1 MGNLLRFKTQ
11 LTLLLTTLLIAASS
25 VAATAYTTAGVNV
38 RQGPW
43 GRIDTGVPA
52 GTQVVILSR
61 KNSFYRVRFE
71 NGHVGWIYAKY
82 VSGAKPKNARTESS
96 FCESCLNPSVGKPI
110 SDASENIRRMALYG
124 RGQACVSAKI
134 IDAAKAVIRGRYGN
148 RTRGR
153 GQCAEAVRLTL
164 NKAKIWPGGG
174 VGHGKD
180 LVPALKQMG
189 FVNVIKAGM
198 TPASAP
204 EGSILIYG
212 KPSNPRGCRGLGT
225 KYGHVEIKE
234 SDNSYLYD
242 ARVKFNIQQ
251 AFSPRCRPLIGV
263 MKMGTECKTCN
274 KTVKR
279 SCGV

>member
-11 LTLLLTTLLIAASS
+11 LTFLVATLLMAAS
-25 VAATAYTTAGVNV
+25 ALAETAYTTAGVNV

-43 GRIDTGVPA
+43 GAILTGA
-52 GTQVVILSR
+52 SKGTEVNTLSKR
-61 KNSFYRVRFE
+61 NGFYRVKLE
-71 NGHVGWIYAKY
+71 DGSVGWIHAKY
-82 VSGAKPKNARTESS
+82 VSKNKPRTERTESS
-96 FCESCLNPSVGKPI
+96 FCENCLNPSVGNKI
-110 SDASENIRRMALYG
+110 SDASENIKKMALYG
-124 RGQACVSAKI
+124 RGQACISAKI
-134 IDAAKAVIRGRYGN
+134 LDAAKSVIRNRYGN

-174 VGHGKD
+174 IGHAKD
-180 LVPALKQMG
+180 MIPGFKRMG
-189 FVNVIKAGM
+189 FVNVIKPGM
-198 TPASAP
+198 TPSSAP
-204 EGSILIYG
+204 DGSILVYG

-225 KYGHVEIKE
+225 KFGHVEIKE
-234 SDNSYLYD
+234 NDNSYLYD
-242 ARVKFNIQQ
+242 GRVRNNIQT
-251 AFSPRCRPLIGV
+251 AFSARCRPLIGV

>member
-1 MGNLLRFKTQ
+1 MGNLLRFKRQ
-11 LTLLLTTLLIAASS
+11 LTFLVATLLMAASS
-25 VAATAYTTAGVNV
+25 LAATAYTTAGVNV

-43 GRIDTGVPA
+43 GKIYTGVPK
-52 GTQVVILSR
+52 GTEVTTLSKR
-61 KNSFYRVRFE
+61 NNFYRVKFE
-71 NGHVGWIYAKY
+71 NGRIGWIHAKY
-82 VSGAKPKNARTESS
+82 VSTEKPKNAHTESAY
-96 FCESCLNPSVGKPI
+96 CEGCLNPSVGKPI
-110 SDASENIRRMALYG
+110 SEASANINKMALYG
-124 RGQACVSAKI
+124 RGQACISAKI
-134 IDAAKAVIRGRYGN
+134 IDAAKSVIRNRYGN
-148 RTRGR
+148 RTRGK

-164 NKAKIWPGGG
+164 NKARIWPGGG
-174 VGHGKD
+174 IGHGKD
-180 LVPALKQMG
+180 LVPGLKQMG

-198 TPASAP
+198 TPDSAP
-204 EGSILIYG
+204 DGSILVYG

-225 KYGHVEIKE
+225 KFGHVEIKE

-242 ARVKFNIQQ
+242 GRVRNNIQK